1 MNAPAIVIG
10 GSAGAIEVLSVILPL
25 LSPAKAPPV
34 IVVVHVAPTA
44 GSGLCQMFAARCDGR
59 VLEAEDKMD
68 LEPGTIYFAPGGYH
82 LLLER
87 TMSLA
92 LSVDPPVQYAR
103 PSIDVLFQSASSAV
117 GAGLVGILL
126 SGANADG
133 ADGLERIQ
141 AAGGFAIVQDPD
153 SAHSSEMP
161 RAGLKSCNS
170 ALVLSPGEI
179 GTLMA
184 AARHGN

>member
-1 MNAPAIVIG
+1 MNASAIVIG
-10 GSAGAIEVLSVILPL
+10 GSAGAIEVLTLILPL

-34 IVVVHVAPTA
+34 IVVVHVASTA
-44 GSGLCQMFAARCDGR
+44 GSGLSQMFAARCDSR

-68 LEPGTIYFAPGGYH
+68 LEPGTIYFAPPGYH
-82 LLLER
+82 LLVER

-92 LSVDPPVQYAR
+92 LSVDPLVHYAR
-103 PSIDVLFQSASSAV
+103 PSIDVLFQSASSAI

-133 ADGLERIQ
+133 ADGLARIE
-141 AAGGFAIVQDPD
+141 AAGGTAVLQDPA

-170 ALVLSPGEI
+170 ALVLSPDEI

-184 AARHGN
+184 TARRGT